1 MKEKLMNLKITKQ
14 GKIVLSV
21 VIAIFM
27 LIFIITILYSNKFYP
42 NTTVGGID
50 VSGMTLTE
58 ARETVETDLK
68 NHVLVIKGRNNAK
81 YELKGKDID
90 LSAKYEDQLES
101 CFKKTHGFFSFYKI
115 MTGEDFDVAFDVSYN
130 KDLLV
135 QNLSQSFLVAG
146 GDQYQIEA
154 PRSAYVEYYKK
165 TKSGKIVI

>member
-58 ARETVETDLK
+58 AREAVETDLK

-81 YELKGKDID
+81 YELKGKDSKEPKD
-90 LSAKYEDQLES
+90 SKWNNPLKSDSKQVKTDKKAKKKEEADSAPEVIEV
-101 CFKKTHGFFSFYKI
+101 T
-115 MTGEDFDVAFDVSYN
+115 DVEIVEKP
-130 KDLLV
+130 KDDDAALH
-135 QNLSQSFLVAG
+135 
-146 GDQYQIEA
+146 
-154 PRSAYVEYYKK
+154 
-165 TKSGKIVI
+165 

>member
-1 MKEKLMNLKITKQ
+1 
-14 GKIVLSV
+14 
-21 VIAIFM
+21 M
-27 LIFIITILYSNKFYP
+27 LFLYLFLLLQFYIQTKFYP

-58 ARETVETDLK
+58 AKEAVETDLK
-68 NHVLVIKGRNNAK
+68 NHVLVINGRNKAK

-101 CFKKTHGFFSFYKI
+101 CFKKNTRSFSFYKI

-146 GDQYQIEA
+146 EIDIKLQHHK
-154 PRSAYVEYYKK
+154 VHM
-165 TKSGKIVI
+165 

>member
-58 ARETVETDLK
+58 ARESVETDLK

-101 CFKKTHGFFSFYKI
+101 CFKKTHGFFRF
-115 MTGEDFDVAFDVSYN
+115 
-130 KDLLV
+130 
-135 QNLSQSFLVAG
+135 
-146 GDQYQIEA
+146 
-154 PRSAYVEYYKK
+154 
-165 TKSGKIVI
+165 